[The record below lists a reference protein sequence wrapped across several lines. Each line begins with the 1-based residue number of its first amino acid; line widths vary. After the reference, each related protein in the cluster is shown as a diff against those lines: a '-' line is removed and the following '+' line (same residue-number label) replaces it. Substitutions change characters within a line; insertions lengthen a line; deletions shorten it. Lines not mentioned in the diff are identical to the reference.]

1 MEKNR
6 FCRPSGCFCVPWA
19 HRCHPC
25 NPRITQ
31 GENEKAG
38 GGFRFSVRGLTTLTA
53 QRFGHL
59 SGIQAEGNLTLASQ
73 ASSLGLFLQWLITGV
88 GALIGIGL
96 IPSEG
101 KVLNILV
108 KKKKTTRKK
117 ACIILGGIHVPCWRF
132 AYWLFAIN
140 PSGSFISL
148 HFYSGIFMES
158 QKVAKRVQRLPVD
171 PPSSHPTGY
180 ISRNYSPLP
189 KPGNWP
195 GYCACVVLCHFMT
208 CIDSWKCQP
217 SRDADLLHHHP

>member
-6 FCRPSGCFCVPWA
+6 FCRPSGVSVCMGP
-19 HRCHPC
+19 PLPPLQSQDY
-25 NPRITQ
+25 PRR
-31 GENEKAG
+31 EWEG
-38 GGFRFSVRGLTTLTA
+38 GWGVQFSVRGLTTLTA
-53 QRFGHL
+53 QGFGHL

-73 ASSLGLFLQWLITGV
+73 ASSLGLFLQWLITGIS
-88 GALIGIGL
+88 ALIGIGL

-108 KKKKTTRKK
+108 KKKKNKKKSVYYFRRKN
-117 ACIILGGIHVPCWRF
+117 LPRWRF

-148 HFYSGIFMES
+148 HFHSGIFMES

-171 PPSSHPTGY
+171 PSSSHPTGY

-189 KPGNWP
+189 KPGNWL
-195 GYCACVVLCHFMT
+195 GYSACVVLCLFTT
-208 CIDSWKCQP
+208 CIGSWKCQP

>member
-25 NPRITQ
+25 NPRIIQ

-108 KKKKTTRKK
+108 KKKKNNKK
-117 ACIILGGIHVPCWRF
+117 KSVYYFRRNTCSLLKIRLLTLCYKSFWF
-132 AYWLFAIN
+132 FYFFTFLFWNLYGVTESCKESAKASCG
-140 PSGSFISL
+140 PSL
-148 HFYSGIFMES
+148 
-158 QKVAKRVQRLPVD
+158 
-171 PPSSHPTGY
+171 
-180 ISRNYSPLP
+180 
-189 KPGNWP
+189 
-195 GYCACVVLCHFMT
+195 
-208 CIDSWKCQP
+208 
-217 SRDADLLHHHP
+217 

>member
-1 MEKNR
+1 MGPPLPPLQSQDYPRREWEGGWGVQVFRQGPDNPHSSEVRPPEWYPGRGQPHACFSGKFPGPLPPMVNNR
-6 FCRPSGCFCVPWA
+6 R
-19 HRCHPC
+19 RCI
-25 NPRITQ
+25 NQ
-31 GENEKAG
+31 YWSNS
-38 GGFRFSVRGLTTLTA
+38 F
-53 QRFGHL
+53 
-59 SGIQAEGNLTLASQ
+59 
-73 ASSLGLFLQWLITGV
+73 W
-88 GALIGIGL
+88 
-96 IPSEG
+96 G
-101 KVLNILV
+101 KSFEHSC